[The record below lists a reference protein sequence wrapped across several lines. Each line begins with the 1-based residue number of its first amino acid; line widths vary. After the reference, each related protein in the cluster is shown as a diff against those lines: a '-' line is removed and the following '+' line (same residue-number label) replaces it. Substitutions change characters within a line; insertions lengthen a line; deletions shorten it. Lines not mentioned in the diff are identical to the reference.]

1 MDYTDLSRVRAALG
15 MEEESN
21 ADDSLLAICITAASR
36 AIDRRCTGVIDS
48 DNYFELAEVAG
59 EEIRGVVDRQGRIV
73 CWPHKPWVQSVSAL
87 EVRRWPIQSWSALN
101 VDTLE
106 IDGGLIV
113 AWGGFDRGPARL
125 RLSYT
130 GGLASAIDD
139 LPADLVE
146 AGTVL
151 AVRFYKEARSSLAD
165 ISGMAELG
173 TLQYTKAIPV
183 RVVEMLRPYKRMAG
197 W

>member
-1 MDYTDLSRVRAALG
+1 MDYTDLSRVRAAMG
-15 MEEESN
+15 MQESDAAEESV
-21 ADDSLLAICITAASR
+21 LATCITSASR

-59 EEIRGVVDRQGRIV
+59 EEIRVVVDRQGRIV
-73 CWPHKPWVQSVSAL
+73 CWPHKPLIHTVSAL
-87 EVRRWPIQSWSALN
+87 AVRRWPIQPWSELE

-146 AGTVL
+146 AATVM
-151 AVRFYKEARSSLAD
+151 AARFYREAKSSLAD
-165 ISGMAELG
+165 TSGLAELG

-183 RVVEMLRPYKRMAG
+183 RVAEMLRPYKRTAA